1 MLRRSK
7 LQEENQDMKKENV
20 SPSSQT
26 ELSATWLELLGKQ
39 HPSDQGA
46 QPEGAVPPLASDPWN
61 SLSQAQGIKIVDLQ
75 RDHLQIS
82 DQEVEQML
90 QLIQEEPATR
100 DDEGSSSTHQ

>member
-1 MLRRSK
+1 M
-7 LQEENQDMKKENV
+7 QEENQHSKKENV
-20 SPSSQT
+20 PPSSQP

-39 HPSDQGA
+39 HPSDQNTRS
-46 QPEGAVPPLASDPWN
+46 EDIVPPLASDPWN
-61 SLSQAQGIKIVDLQ
+61 SLSHAHGIEIVDLQ

-90 QLIQEEPATR
+90 QLIQEEHSTQ